1 MKISDPGKTRRR
13 ITSLLIMFTFLVMSV
28 TGALSFFRPFSIKIV
43 GLHALMGFIFMA
55 FIVVHILNNSRQ
67 LRGYLKS
74 SKIWLIIA
82 VIVGLSALFFYQPAP
97 VKAVLGLSQNL
108 GPALDRFEVK
118 EDGMVYQYAP
128 SDNYRME
135 LTVKTGPNFD
145 PEDPPTI
152 AIWLENQGDYHIK
165 TLLGPD
171 EISAV
176 LPYWSFKRKGWE
188 KAKEE
193 AQKDDEIDAVS
204 TPTPNGSFD
213 PADYILP
220 ADSDTSTPYK
230 LFIEINQ
237 TGDAHGDYADQP
249 SLVYSVEIDNLSP
262 VTFQIFDLIGY
273 PKREDENGKEA
284 WGLYFVDESFGSAL
298 KLVDSV
304 LLRIDRE
311 KQERE

>member
-82 VIVGLSALFFYQPAP
+82 VIVGLSALFFYQPVP

-118 EDGMVYQYAP
+118 EDGMIYQYAP

-262 VTFQIFDLIGY
+262 VTFQILDLVGY

-298 KLVDSV
+298 KLVDSA

-311 KQERE
+311 K

>member
-1 MKISDPGKTRRR
+1 
-13 ITSLLIMFTFLVMSV
+13 
-28 TGALSFFRPFSIKIV
+28 
-43 GLHALMGFIFMA
+43 
-55 FIVVHILNNSRQ
+55 
-67 LRGYLKS
+67 
-74 SKIWLIIA
+74 
-82 VIVGLSALFFYQPAP
+82 
-97 VKAVLGLSQNL
+97 
-108 GPALDRFEVK
+108 
-118 EDGMVYQYAP
+118 MVYQYAP

-145 PEDPPTI
+145 PEDPPAI

-237 TGDAHGDYADQP
+237 TGDAYGDYADQP

-262 VTFQIFDLIGY
+262 VTFQILDLVGY

-298 KLVDSV
+298 KLVDSA

-311 KQERE
+311 KEERE

>member
-74 SKIWLIIA
+74 SKIWLIIT

-135 LTVKTGPNFD
+135 LTVKTGLNFD

-262 VTFQIFDLIGY
+262 VTFQILDLVGY
-273 PKREDENGKEA
+273 PKREDENGEEA

-298 KLVDSV
+298 KLVDSA

-311 KQERE
+311 KEERE

>member
-1 MKISDPGKTRRR
+1 MKISDPGKSRRR
-13 ITSLLIMFTFLVMSV
+13 ITSLLIMLTFLVMSA
-28 TGALSFFRPFSIKIV
+28 TGALAFFRPFSIKVV
-43 GLHALMGFIFMA
+43 GLHALMGFVFMA
-55 FIVVHILNNSRQ
+55 FIMVHILNNSRQ

-74 SKIWLIIA
+74 PKIWLIIA

-97 VKAVLGLSQNL
+97 VKVVLGLSQNL

-128 SDNYRME
+128 SDDYRME
-135 LTVKTGPNFD
+135 LTVKNGSNFELEGP
-145 PEDPPTI
+145 PKI

-171 EISAV
+171 EISDD

-193 AQKDDEIDAVS
+193 AQKDDKIDAVS

-220 ADSDTSTPYK
+220 ADPDTSTPYK
-230 LFIEINQ
+230 LLIEINQ
-237 TGDAHGDYADQP
+237 TGDAHGDYVDQP

-262 VTFQIFDLIGY
+262 VTFQILDLVGY
-273 PKREDENGKEA
+273 PKREDENGEEA

-298 KLVDSV
+298 QLVDSA
-304 LLRIDRE
+304 LLRIDR
-311 KQERE
+311 

>member
-1 MKISDPGKTRRR
+1 M
-13 ITSLLIMFTFLVMSV
+13 LIMLTFLVMSA
-28 TGALSFFRPFSIKIV
+28 TGSLAFFRPFSIKVV
-43 GLHALMGFIFMA
+43 GLHALMGFVFMA
-55 FIVVHILNNSRQ
+55 FIMVHILNNSRQ

-74 SKIWLIIA
+74 PKIWLIIA

-128 SDNYRME
+128 SDDYRME
-135 LTVKTGPNFD
+135 LTVKNGSNFELEGP
-145 PEDPPTI
+145 PKI

-171 EISAV
+171 EISDD

-193 AQKDDEIDAVS
+193 AQKDDKIDAVS

-220 ADSDTSTPYK
+220 ADPDTSTPYK
-230 LFIEINQ
+230 LLIEINQ
-237 TGDAHGDYADQP
+237 TGDAHGDYVDQP

-262 VTFQIFDLIGY
+262 VTFQILDLVGY
-273 PKREDENGKEA
+273 PKREDENGEEA

-298 KLVDSV
+298 QLVDSA
-304 LLRIDRE
+304 LLRIDR
-311 KQERE
+311 

>member
-1 MKISDPGKTRRR
+1 M
-13 ITSLLIMFTFLVMSV
+13 LIMLTFLVMSA
-28 TGALSFFRPFSIKIV
+28 TGALAFFRPFSIKVV
-43 GLHALMGFIFMA
+43 GLHALMGFVFMA
-55 FIVVHILNNSRQ
+55 FIMVHILNNSRQ

-74 SKIWLIIA
+74 PKIWLIIA

-97 VKAVLGLSQNL
+97 VKVVLGLSQNL

-128 SDNYRME
+128 SDDYRME
-135 LTVKTGPNFD
+135 LTVKNGSNFD
-145 PEDPPTI
+145 LEGPPKI

-171 EISAV
+171 EISDD

-193 AQKDDEIDAVS
+193 AQKDDKIDAVS

-220 ADSDTSTPYK
+220 ADPDTSTPYK
-230 LFIEINQ
+230 LLIEINQ
-237 TGDAHGDYADQP
+237 TGDAHGDYVDQP

-262 VTFQIFDLIGY
+262 VTFQILDLVGY
-273 PKREDENGKEA
+273 PKREDENGEEA

-298 KLVDSV
+298 QLVDSA
-304 LLRIDRE
+304 LLRIDR
-311 KQERE
+311 

>member
-1 MKISDPGKTRRR
+1 
-13 ITSLLIMFTFLVMSV
+13 MFTFLVMSV

-74 SKIWLIIA
+74 SKIWLIIT

-135 LTVKTGPNFD
+135 LTVKTGLNFD

-262 VTFQIFDLIGY
+262 VTFQILDLVGY
-273 PKREDENGKEA
+273 PKREDENGEEA

-298 KLVDSV
+298 KLVDSA

-311 KQERE
+311 KEERE

>member
-1 MKISDPGKTRRR
+1 M
-13 ITSLLIMFTFLVMSV
+13 LIMLTFLVMSA
-28 TGALSFFRPFSIKIV
+28 TGSLAFFRPFSIKVV
-43 GLHALMGFIFMA
+43 GLHALMGFVFMA
-55 FIVVHILNNSRQ
+55 FIMVHILNNSRQ

-74 SKIWLIIA
+74 PKIWLIIA

-97 VKAVLGLSQNL
+97 VKVVLGLSQNL

-128 SDNYRME
+128 SDDYRME
-135 LTVKTGPNFD
+135 LTVKNGSNFD
-145 PEDPPTI
+145 LEGPPKI

-171 EISAV
+171 EISDD

-193 AQKDDEIDAVS
+193 AQKDDKIDAVS

-220 ADSDTSTPYK
+220 ADPDTSTPYK
-230 LFIEINQ
+230 LLIEINQ
-237 TGDAHGDYADQP
+237 TGDAHGDYVDQP

-262 VTFQIFDLIGY
+262 VTFQILDLVGY
-273 PKREDENGKEA
+273 PKREDENGEEA

-298 KLVDSV
+298 QLVDSA
-304 LLRIDRE
+304 LLRIDR
-311 KQERE
+311 

>member
-1 MKISDPGKTRRR
+1 MMKISDPTKARRR
-13 ITSLLIMFTFLVMSV
+13 IISLLIMLTFLVMSV
-28 TGALSFFRPFSIKIV
+28 TGTLAFFRPFSIKIV
-43 GLHALMGFIFMA
+43 GLHALMGFVFMA

-67 LRGYLKS
+67 LKGY
-74 SKIWLIIA
+74 SKCPILGLLIA
-82 VIVGLSALFFYQPAP
+82 VTAGLSALFFFQPAP
-97 VKAVLGLSQNL
+97 VKAVLGVSQNL

-118 EDGMVYQYAP
+118 EDGVVYQYAP
-128 SDNYRME
+128 SDDYQME

-145 PEDPPTI
+145 QEDPPKI

-171 EISAV
+171 EISDD

-193 AQKDDEIDAVS
+193 AQKEDEVDAVS

-220 ADSDTSTPYK
+220 ADPDTSTPYK
-230 LFIEINQ
+230 LLIEINQ
-237 TGDAHGDYADQP
+237 TGDAHGDYVDQP

-262 VTFQIFDLIGY
+262 VTFQILDLVGY
-273 PKREDENGKEA
+273 PKREDEDGKEA

-298 KLVDSV
+298 QLVDSA

-311 KQERE
+311 KEE

>member
-1 MKISDPGKTRRR
+1 MKISDPGKSRRR
-13 ITSLLIMFTFLVMSV
+13 ITSLLIMLTFLVMSA
-28 TGALSFFRPFSIKIV
+28 TGSLAFFRPFSIKVV
-43 GLHALMGFIFMA
+43 GLHALMGFVFMA
-55 FIVVHILNNSRQ
+55 FIMVHILNNSRQ

-74 SKIWLIIA
+74 PKIWLIIA

-97 VKAVLGLSQNL
+97 VKVVLGLSQNL

-128 SDNYRME
+128 SDDYRME
-135 LTVKTGPNFD
+135 LTVKNGSNFELEGP
-145 PEDPPTI
+145 PKI

-171 EISAV
+171 EISDD

-193 AQKDDEIDAVS
+193 AQKDDKIDAVS

-220 ADSDTSTPYK
+220 ADPDTSTPYK
-230 LFIEINQ
+230 LLIEINQ
-237 TGDAHGDYADQP
+237 TGDAHGDYVDQP

-262 VTFQIFDLIGY
+262 VTFQILDLVGY
-273 PKREDENGKEA
+273 PKREDENGEEA

-298 KLVDSV
+298 QLVDSA
-304 LLRIDRE
+304 LLRIDR
-311 KQERE
+311 

>member
-1 MKISDPGKTRRR
+1 
-13 ITSLLIMFTFLVMSV
+13 
-28 TGALSFFRPFSIKIV
+28 
-43 GLHALMGFIFMA
+43 
-55 FIVVHILNNSRQ
+55 
-67 LRGYLKS
+67 
-74 SKIWLIIA
+74 
-82 VIVGLSALFFYQPAP
+82 
-97 VKAVLGLSQNL
+97 
-108 GPALDRFEVK
+108 
-118 EDGMVYQYAP
+118 MVYQYAP

-135 LTVKTGPNFD
+135 LTVKTGLNFD

-262 VTFQIFDLIGY
+262 VTFQILDLVGY
-273 PKREDENGKEA
+273 PKREDENGEEA

-298 KLVDSV
+298 KLVDSA

-311 KQERE
+311 KEERE

>member
-1 MKISDPGKTRRR
+1 M
-13 ITSLLIMFTFLVMSV
+13 LIMLTFLVMSA
-28 TGALSFFRPFSIKIV
+28 TGSLAFFRPFSIKVV
-43 GLHALMGFIFMA
+43 GLHALMGFVFMA
-55 FIVVHILNNSRQ
+55 FIMVHILNNSRQ

-74 SKIWLIIA
+74 PKIWLIIA

-97 VKAVLGLSQNL
+97 VKVVLGLSQNL

-128 SDNYRME
+128 SDDYRME
-135 LTVKTGPNFD
+135 LTVKNGSNFELEGP
-145 PEDPPTI
+145 PKI

-171 EISAV
+171 EISDD

-193 AQKDDEIDAVS
+193 AQKDDKIDAVS

-220 ADSDTSTPYK
+220 ADPDTSTPYK
-230 LFIEINQ
+230 LLIEINQ
-237 TGDAHGDYADQP
+237 TGDAHGDYVDQP

-262 VTFQIFDLIGY
+262 VTFQILDLVGY
-273 PKREDENGKEA
+273 PKREDENGEEA

-298 KLVDSV
+298 QLVDSA
-304 LLRIDRE
+304 LLRIDR
-311 KQERE
+311 

>member
-1 MKISDPGKTRRR
+1 M
-13 ITSLLIMFTFLVMSV
+13 LIMLTFLVMSA
-28 TGALSFFRPFSIKIV
+28 TGSLAFFRPFSIKVV
-43 GLHALMGFIFMA
+43 GLHALMGFVFMA
-55 FIVVHILNNSRQ
+55 FIMVHILNNSRQ

-74 SKIWLIIA
+74 PKIWLIIA

-97 VKAVLGLSQNL
+97 VKVVLGLSQNL

-128 SDNYRME
+128 SDDYRME
-135 LTVKTGPNFD
+135 LTVKNGSNFD
-145 PEDPPTI
+145 LEGPPKI

-171 EISAV
+171 EISDD

-193 AQKDDEIDAVS
+193 AQKDDKIDAVS

-220 ADSDTSTPYK
+220 ADPDTSTPYK
-230 LFIEINQ
+230 LLIEINQ
-237 TGDAHGDYADQP
+237 TGDAHEDYVDQP

-262 VTFQIFDLIGY
+262 VTFQILDLVGY
-273 PKREDENGKEA
+273 PKREDENGEEA

-298 KLVDSV
+298 QLVDSA
-304 LLRIDRE
+304 LLRIDR
-311 KQERE
+311 

>member
-1 MKISDPGKTRRR
+1 
-13 ITSLLIMFTFLVMSV
+13 
-28 TGALSFFRPFSIKIV
+28 
-43 GLHALMGFIFMA
+43 MGFVFMA
-55 FIVVHILNNSRQ
+55 FIMVHILNNSRQ

-74 SKIWLIIA
+74 PKIWLIIA

-128 SDNYRME
+128 SDDYRME
-135 LTVKTGPNFD
+135 LTVKNGSNFELEGP
-145 PEDPPTI
+145 PKI

-171 EISAV
+171 EISDD

-193 AQKDDEIDAVS
+193 AQKDDKIDAVS

-220 ADSDTSTPYK
+220 ADPDTSTPYK
-230 LFIEINQ
+230 LLIEINQ
-237 TGDAHGDYADQP
+237 TGDAHGDYVDQP

-262 VTFQIFDLIGY
+262 VTFQILDLVGY
-273 PKREDENGKEA
+273 PKREDENGEEA

-298 KLVDSV
+298 QLVDSA
-304 LLRIDRE
+304 LLRIDR
-311 KQERE
+311 

>member
-82 VIVGLSALFFYQPAP
+82 VIVGLSALFFYQPAT

-262 VTFQIFDLIGY
+262 VTFQILDLVGY

-298 KLVDSV
+298 KLVDSA

-311 KQERE
+311 K

>member
-82 VIVGLSALFFYQPAP
+82 VIVGLSALFFYQPVP

-262 VTFQIFDLIGY
+262 VTFQILDLVGY

-298 KLVDSV
+298 KLVDSA

-311 KQERE
+311 K

>member
-74 SKIWLIIA
+74 SKIWLIIV

-128 SDNYRME
+128 SDNYRMT
-135 LTVKTGPNFD
+135 LTVKTGSNFD

-152 AIWLENQGDYHIK
+152 AIWLENHGGYHIK
-165 TLLGPD
+165 TLRDSDGAG
-171 EISAV
+171 EE
-176 LPYWSFKRKGWE
+176 LPYWAFKKRGWQ

-193 AQKDDEIDAVS
+193 ADNEDEVDAVS
-204 TPTPNGSFD
+204 SPTPNGSFD

-220 ADSDTSTPYK
+220 ADPGTSTPYK
-230 LFIEINQ
+230 LLIEINQ
-237 TGDAHGDYADQP
+237 KDDANREYEDQP
-249 SLVYSVEIDNLSP
+249 SLVYSVEIDNLGP
-262 VTFQIFDLIGY
+262 VTFQLLDLVGY
-273 PKREDENGKEA
+273 PKREDEDGKEI
-284 WGLYFVDESFGSAL
+284 WSLYFVDEGFGSAL
-298 KLVDSV
+298 ELVDSA
-304 LLRIDRE
+304 LLRIDRKPSE
-311 KQERE
+311 

>member
-1 MKISDPGKTRRR
+1 MKISDPGKSRRR
-13 ITSLLIMFTFLVMSV
+13 ITSLLIMLTFLVMSA
-28 TGALSFFRPFSIKIV
+28 TGALAFFRPFSIKVV
-43 GLHALMGFIFMA
+43 GLHALMGFVFMA
-55 FIVVHILNNSRQ
+55 FIMVHILNNSRQ

-74 SKIWLIIA
+74 PKIWLIIA

-97 VKAVLGLSQNL
+97 VKVVLGLSQNL

-128 SDNYRME
+128 SDDYRME
-135 LTVKTGPNFD
+135 LTVKNGSNFELEGP
-145 PEDPPTI
+145 PKI

-171 EISAV
+171 EISDD

-193 AQKDDEIDAVS
+193 AQKDDKIDAVS

-220 ADSDTSTPYK
+220 ADPDTSTPYK
-230 LFIEINQ
+230 FLIEINQ
-237 TGDAHGDYADQP
+237 TGDAHGDYVDQP

-262 VTFQIFDLIGY
+262 VTFQILDLVGY
-273 PKREDENGKEA
+273 PKREDENGEEA

-298 KLVDSV
+298 QLVDSA
-304 LLRIDRE
+304 LLRIDR
-311 KQERE
+311 

>member
-1 MKISDPGKTRRR
+1 M
-13 ITSLLIMFTFLVMSV
+13 LIMLTFLVMSA
-28 TGALSFFRPFSIKIV
+28 TGSLAFFRPFSIKVV
-43 GLHALMGFIFMA
+43 GLHALMGFVFMA
-55 FIVVHILNNSRQ
+55 FIMVHILNNSRQ

-74 SKIWLIIA
+74 PKIWLIIA

-128 SDNYRME
+128 SDDYRME
-135 LTVKTGPNFD
+135 LTVKNGSNFD
-145 PEDPPTI
+145 LEGPPKI

-171 EISAV
+171 EISDD

-193 AQKDDEIDAVS
+193 AQKDDKIDAVS

-220 ADSDTSTPYK
+220 ADPDTSTPYK
-230 LFIEINQ
+230 LLIEINQ
-237 TGDAHGDYADQP
+237 TGDAHGDYVDQP

-262 VTFQIFDLIGY
+262 VTFQILDLVGY
-273 PKREDENGKEA
+273 PKREDENGEEA

-298 KLVDSV
+298 QLVDSA
-304 LLRIDRE
+304 LLRIDR
-311 KQERE
+311 

>member
-1 MKISDPGKTRRR
+1 MKISDPGKSRRR
-13 ITSLLIMFTFLVMSV
+13 ITSLLIMLTFLVMSA
-28 TGALSFFRPFSIKIV
+28 TGALAFFRPFSIKVV
-43 GLHALMGFIFMA
+43 GLHALMGFVFMA
-55 FIVVHILNNSRQ
+55 FIMVHILNNSRQ

-74 SKIWLIIA
+74 PKIWLIIA
-82 VIVGLSALFFYQPAP
+82 VIVGLSVLFFYQPAP

-108 GPALDRFEVK
+108 GPALDRFDVK

-128 SDNYRME
+128 SDDYRME
-135 LTVKTGPNFD
+135 LTVKNGSKFDLEGP
-145 PEDPPTI
+145 PKI

-165 TLLGPD
+165 TLLGPE
-171 EISAV
+171 EISND

-220 ADSDTSTPYK
+220 ADPDTSTPYK
-230 LFIEINQ
+230 LLIEINQ
-237 TGDAHGDYADQP
+237 TGDAHGDYVDQP

-262 VTFQIFDLIGY
+262 VTFQILDLVGY
-273 PKREDENGKEA
+273 PKREDENGEEA

-298 KLVDSV
+298 QLVDSA
-304 LLRIDRE
+304 LLRIDR
-311 KQERE
+311 

>member
-1 MKISDPGKTRRR
+1 M
-13 ITSLLIMFTFLVMSV
+13 LIMFTFLVMSV

-82 VIVGLSALFFYQPAP
+82 VIVGLSALFFYQPVP

-118 EDGMVYQYAP
+118 EDGMIYQYAP

-262 VTFQIFDLIGY
+262 VTFQILDLVGY

-298 KLVDSV
+298 KLVDSA

-311 KQERE
+311 K

>member
-1 MKISDPGKTRRR
+1 M
-13 ITSLLIMFTFLVMSV
+13 LIMLTFLVMSA
-28 TGALSFFRPFSIKIV
+28 TGSLAFFRPFSIKVV
-43 GLHALMGFIFMA
+43 GLHALMGFVFMA
-55 FIVVHILNNSRQ
+55 FIMVHILNNSRQ

-74 SKIWLIIA
+74 PKIWLIIA

-97 VKAVLGLSQNL
+97 VKVVLGLSQNL

-128 SDNYRME
+128 SDDYRME
-135 LTVKTGPNFD
+135 LTVKNGSNFELEGP
-145 PEDPPTI
+145 PKI

-171 EISAV
+171 EISDD

-193 AQKDDEIDAVS
+193 AQKDDKIDAVS

-220 ADSDTSTPYK
+220 ADPDTSTPYK
-230 LFIEINQ
+230 FLIEINQ
-237 TGDAHGDYADQP
+237 TGDAHGDYVDQP

-262 VTFQIFDLIGY
+262 VTFQILDLVGY
-273 PKREDENGKEA
+273 PKREDENGEEA

-298 KLVDSV
+298 QLVDSA
-304 LLRIDRE
+304 LLRIDR
-311 KQERE
+311 

>member
-1 MKISDPGKTRRR
+1 MKISDPGKGRRR
-13 ITSLLIMFTFLVMSV
+13 ITSLLIMLTFLVMSA
-28 TGALSFFRPFSIKIV
+28 TGSLAFFRPFSIKVV
-43 GLHALMGFIFMA
+43 GLHALMGFVFMA
-55 FIVVHILNNSRQ
+55 FIMVHILNNSRQ

-74 SKIWLIIA
+74 PKIWLIIA

-128 SDNYRME
+128 SDDYRME
-135 LTVKTGPNFD
+135 LTVKNGSNFELEGP
-145 PEDPPTI
+145 PKI

-171 EISAV
+171 EISDD

-193 AQKDDEIDAVS
+193 AQKDDKIDAVS

-220 ADSDTSTPYK
+220 ADPDTSTPYK
-230 LFIEINQ
+230 LLIEINQ
-237 TGDAHGDYADQP
+237 TGDAHGDYVDQP

-262 VTFQIFDLIGY
+262 VTFQILDLVGY
-273 PKREDENGKEA
+273 PKREDENGEEA

-298 KLVDSV
+298 QLVDSA
-304 LLRIDRE
+304 LLRIDR
-311 KQERE
+311 

>member
-1 MKISDPGKTRRR
+1 MKISDPGKSRRR
-13 ITSLLIMFTFLVMSV
+13 ITSLLIMLTFLVMSA
-28 TGALSFFRPFSIKIV
+28 TGALAFFRPFSIKVV
-43 GLHALMGFIFMA
+43 GLHALMGFVFMA
-55 FIVVHILNNSRQ
+55 FIMVHILNNSRQ

-74 SKIWLIIA
+74 PKIWLIIA
-82 VIVGLSALFFYQPAP
+82 VIVGVSVLFFYQPAP

-108 GPALDRFEVK
+108 GPALDRFDVK

-128 SDNYRME
+128 SDDYRME
-135 LTVKTGPNFD
+135 LTVKNGSKFDLEGP
-145 PEDPPTI
+145 PKI

-171 EISAV
+171 EISDD

-193 AQKDDEIDAVS
+193 AQKDDKIDAVS

-220 ADSDTSTPYK
+220 ADPDTSTPYK
-230 LFIEINQ
+230 LLIEINQ
-237 TGDAHGDYADQP
+237 TGDAHGDYVDQP

-262 VTFQIFDLIGY
+262 VTFQILDLVGY
-273 PKREDENGKEA
+273 PKREDENGEEA

-298 KLVDSV
+298 QLVDSA
-304 LLRIDRE
+304 LLRIDR
-311 KQERE
+311 

>member
-1 MKISDPGKTRRR
+1 MKISDPGKSRRR
-13 ITSLLIMFTFLVMSV
+13 ITSLLIMLTFLVMSA
-28 TGALSFFRPFSIKIV
+28 TGALAFFRPFSIKVV
-43 GLHALMGFIFMA
+43 GLHALMGFVFMA
-55 FIVVHILNNSRQ
+55 FIMVHILNNSRQ

-128 SDNYRME
+128 SDDYRME
-135 LTVKTGPNFD
+135 LTVKNGSNFELEGP
-145 PEDPPTI
+145 PKI

-171 EISAV
+171 EISDD

-193 AQKDDEIDAVS
+193 AQKDDKIDAVS

-220 ADSDTSTPYK
+220 ADPDTSTPYK
-230 LFIEINQ
+230 LLIEINQ
-237 TGDAHGDYADQP
+237 TGDAHGDYVDQP

-262 VTFQIFDLIGY
+262 VTFQILDLVGY
-273 PKREDENGKEA
+273 PKREDENGEEA

-298 KLVDSV
+298 QLVDSA
-304 LLRIDRE
+304 LPRIDR
-311 KQERE
+311 

>member
-1 MKISDPGKTRRR
+1 M
-13 ITSLLIMFTFLVMSV
+13 LIMLTFLVMSA
-28 TGALSFFRPFSIKIV
+28 TGALAFFRPFSIKVV
-43 GLHALMGFIFMA
+43 GLHALMGFVFMA
-55 FIVVHILNNSRQ
+55 FIMVHILNNSRQ

-74 SKIWLIIA
+74 PKIWLIIA
-82 VIVGLSALFFYQPAP
+82 VIVGLSVLFFYQPAP

-108 GPALDRFEVK
+108 GPALDRFDVK

-128 SDNYRME
+128 SDDYRME
-135 LTVKTGPNFD
+135 LTVKNGSKFDLEGP
-145 PEDPPTI
+145 PKI

-165 TLLGPD
+165 TLLGPE
-171 EISAV
+171 EISND

-220 ADSDTSTPYK
+220 ADPDTSTPYK
-230 LFIEINQ
+230 LLIEINQ
-237 TGDAHGDYADQP
+237 TGDAHGDYVDQP

-262 VTFQIFDLIGY
+262 VTFQILDLVGY
-273 PKREDENGKEA
+273 PKREDENGEEA

-298 KLVDSV
+298 QLVDSA
-304 LLRIDRE
+304 LLRIDR
-311 KQERE
+311 

>member
-1 MKISDPGKTRRR
+1 MKISDPGKSRRR
-13 ITSLLIMFTFLVMSV
+13 ITSLLIMLTFLVMSA
-28 TGALSFFRPFSIKIV
+28 TGSLAFFRPFSIKVV
-43 GLHALMGFIFMA
+43 GLHALMGFVFMA
-55 FIVVHILNNSRQ
+55 FIMVHILNNSRQ

-74 SKIWLIIA
+74 PKIWLIIA

-128 SDNYRME
+128 SDDYRME
-135 LTVKTGPNFD
+135 LTVKNGSNFELEGP
-145 PEDPPTI
+145 PKI

-171 EISAV
+171 EISDD

-193 AQKDDEIDAVS
+193 AQKDDKIDAVS

-220 ADSDTSTPYK
+220 ADPDTSTPYK
-230 LFIEINQ
+230 LLIEINQ
-237 TGDAHGDYADQP
+237 TGDAHGDYVDQP

-262 VTFQIFDLIGY
+262 VTFQILDLVGY
-273 PKREDENGKEA
+273 PKREDENGEEA

-298 KLVDSV
+298 QLVDSA
-304 LLRIDRE
+304 LLRIDR
-311 KQERE
+311 

>member
-1 MKISDPGKTRRR
+1 M
-13 ITSLLIMFTFLVMSV
+13 LIMLTFLVMSA
-28 TGALSFFRPFSIKIV
+28 TGSLAFFRPFSIKVV
-43 GLHALMGFIFMA
+43 GLHALMGFVFMA
-55 FIVVHILNNSRQ
+55 FIMVHILNNSRQ

-74 SKIWLIIA
+74 PKIWLIIA

-97 VKAVLGLSQNL
+97 VKVVLGLSQNL

-128 SDNYRME
+128 SDDYRME
-135 LTVKTGPNFD
+135 LTVKNGSNF
-145 PEDPPTI
+145 ELEVPPKI

-171 EISAV
+171 EISDD

-193 AQKDDEIDAVS
+193 AQKDDKIDAVS

-220 ADSDTSTPYK
+220 ADPDTSTPYK
-230 LFIEINQ
+230 LLIEINQ
-237 TGDAHGDYADQP
+237 TGDAHGDYVDQP

-262 VTFQIFDLIGY
+262 VTFQILDLVGY
-273 PKREDENGKEA
+273 PKREDENGEEA

-298 KLVDSV
+298 QLVDSA
-304 LLRIDRE
+304 LLRIDR
-311 KQERE
+311 

>member
-1 MKISDPGKTRRR
+1 M
-13 ITSLLIMFTFLVMSV
+13 LIMFTFLVMSV

-82 VIVGLSALFFYQPAP
+82 VIVGLSALFFYQPVP

-262 VTFQIFDLIGY
+262 VTFQILDLVGY

-298 KLVDSV
+298 KLVDSA

-311 KQERE
+311 K